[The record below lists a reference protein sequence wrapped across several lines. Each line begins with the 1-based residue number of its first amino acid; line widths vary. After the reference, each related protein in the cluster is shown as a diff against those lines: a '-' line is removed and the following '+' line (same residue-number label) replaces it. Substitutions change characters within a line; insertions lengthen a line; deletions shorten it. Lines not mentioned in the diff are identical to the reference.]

1 MGKKNIMQNLLK
13 ITFGM
18 LLFSILFISCE
29 KEAIDEPKAAENFN
43 SPDLTK
49 NILEFVTIDANLNNE
64 IEKGLKLNKNLKFDN
79 NIMVQLQNCKT
90 ETEILNLFLISSIS
104 NEKYILSLLK
114 QKVHFQNLFK
124 KNNHIFYEKTIT
136 ERQNLLVTV
145 INEFID
151 KQTLNNNSNRLLSCA
166 SEYNTD
172 IGRCNRDALIG
183 STAAIITAGAGLLPG
198 LGAAVL
204 VMIANHNCKSDAM
217 EDYNSCKN

>member
-172 IGRCNRDALIG
+172 MGRCNRDALIG